1 MIDVILDTLI
11 DSIKMLPFL
20 FVAFLIIEY
29 IEHKNSKKIRNTLV
43 NSGKFGSIV
52 GALLGSFPQ
61 CGFSVTASNLYASRV
76 ITLGTLISVFIA
88 TSDEA
93 ILVLLSNPGSAQ
105 DILKIMALKI
115 VIAIIIGMIIDTI
128 LRRIMKN
135 EIGNSS
141 IEKDIHKN
149 LCSHCDCEHSM
160 TKSVIRH
167 TVNIFIFIII
177 ISLILNTLISLIGED
192 RLSRILLNGSIFQP
206 FIAALIGMIPN
217 CASSVIL
224 TKLYLTG
231 TVSFAA
237 IIAGLCTGAGIGLA
251 VLFKVNKNLK
261 ENITILGI
269 LYFVG
274 VLSGIVIE
282 IIQSVI

>member
-11 DSIKMLPFL
+11 DSVKMLPFL
-20 FVAFLIIEY
+20 FVSFLIIEY

-43 NSGKFGSIV
+43 NSGKYGSIV

-76 ITLGTLISVFIA
+76 ITLGTLISVFLA

-93 ILVLLSNPGSAQ
+93 ILVLLSNPGRAQ
-105 DILKIMALKI
+105 DILKIIAIKI
-115 VIAIIIGMIIDTI
+115 VIAIIIGMIIDTV

-141 IEKDIHKN
+141 IEKDIRKN
-149 LCSHCDCEHSM
+149 ICSHCDCEHSM
-160 TKSVIRH
+160 TKSVIKH
-167 TVNIFIFIII
+167 TVSIFAFILI
-177 ISLILNTLISLIGED
+177 ISLVLNTLISSIGEE
-192 RLSRILLNGSIFQP
+192 RLSTILLNGSIFQP

-224 TKLYLTG
+224 TELYLAG
-231 TVSFAA
+231 TVSFAS

-251 VLFKVNKNLK
+251 VLFKVNKNVK
-261 ENITILGI
+261 ENVTILGI
-269 LYFVG
+269 LYSVG
-274 VLSGIVIE
+274 VLFGIVIE
-282 IIQSVI
+282 IIQSII